1 MRAFGMELIGPPLVA
16 DWGRPAYLAMRQESE
31 TTLSITSCAALS
43 SLAFL
48 SLASTPSALPGRNP
62 QGIHT
67 RTAPVNISALASGTR
82 ISLTN
87 SRLAGP
93 ASRFALHLADR

>member
-1 MRAFGMELIGPPLVA
+1 
-16 DWGRPAYLAMRQESE
+16 MRQESE

-67 RTAPVNISALASGTR
+67 RTAPREHLRVGERDEDFSYELKTRGPGVPIRAALGGS
-82 ISLTN
+82 
-87 SRLAGP
+87 
-93 ASRFALHLADR
+93 